1 MILVTGA
8 TGNVGRTLVDLL
20 DGAGAPVRAVS
31 RSPHTAGLPT
41 RVDVVAGDPARPETI
56 VDALQGVSAIFLN
69 PRAVAGAAPELLA
82 LAAEHGVKQVVVLSA
97 INVEDD
103 LVRQP
108 SRYRG
113 DRNRETEDAAV
124 ASGLDCVV
132 LRPSVF
138 ATNTLGLWG
147 AAIRR
152 GDVVHGPYA
161 ESASAPIHERDIAA
175 VAARALLGDI
185 PAGTRLDLTGPQ
197 SLTQQQMITTLGEM
211 LHRPLHFQEV
221 PPETAREA
229 MVGQGFPDA
238 FADAYLAMLAA
249 AVGRPARTT
258 AAITEVL
265 GRPAAPF
272 ASWVAQHVDAF
283 RADLGSIVPRR

>member
-20 DGAGAPVRAVS
+20 DDAGAPVRAVS

-41 RVDVVAGDPARPETI
+41 RVDVVAGDPARPATVI
-56 VDALQGVSAIFLN
+56 DALQGVSSIFLN

-82 LAAEHGVKQVVVLSA
+82 HAAGQGVKQVVVLSA

-103 LVRQP
+103 LARQP

-113 DRNRETEDAAV
+113 DRNRETE
-124 ASGLDCVV
+124 
-132 LRPSVF
+132 
-138 ATNTLGLWG
+138 GLWG

-185 PAGTRLDLTGPQ
+185 PSGTRLDLTGPQ
-197 SLTQQQMITTLGEM
+197 SLSQQQMITTLGEM
-211 LHRPLHFQEV
+211 LHRPLHFHEV

-229 MVGQGFPDA
+229 LIGQGFPDA

-258 AAITEVL
+258 ATITELL
-265 GRPAAPF
+265 GRPATPF
-272 ASWVAQHVDAF
+272 AAWVAEHVDAF
-283 RADLGSIVPRR
+283 RAELGSIVPQR